1 MQWYRNLLARI
12 NTWLDREIE
21 YLDSLRYYSRQQPLG
36 DSSMF
41 CSTFSFNRL
50 RFCNFAE
57 ITPAFKKELR
67 SLISDFDENVCGIII
82 ENSKLTDLN
91 VFIAAMNQVQMKNK
105 DARFFIVTDSQ
116 EVLLK
121 LANVFN
127 WMGRI
132 FYVLPTPPLS
142 PGDPDLQNSLF
153 YHALKSI
160 EEFISTP
167 DCTLSKCLESRHQK
181 KITFMDDPEEVFV
194 FDCSSIL
201 PD

>member
-1 MQWYRNLLARI
+1 M
-12 NTWLDREIE
+12 
-21 YLDSLRYYSRQQPLG
+21 
-36 DSSMF
+36 
-41 CSTFSFNRL
+41 

-160 EEFISTP
+160 EEFISTA